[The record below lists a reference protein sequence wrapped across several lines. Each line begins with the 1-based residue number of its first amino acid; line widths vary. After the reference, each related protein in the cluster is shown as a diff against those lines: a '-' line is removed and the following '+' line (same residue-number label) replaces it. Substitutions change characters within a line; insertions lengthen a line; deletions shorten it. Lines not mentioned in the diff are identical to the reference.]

1 MTRRLSVLALFLST
15 LVVVAVFA
23 SGFLPGDPPPWAA
36 PALVGAIASLVTAM
50 LALGAA
56 RGERGVAGLGWVLL
70 FTFVVL
76 AGGFGLALA
85 LPPETAD
92 GALWLG
98 LPRRAAIVLYGIGL
112 LPVLV
117 LPLAYAATFDERT
130 IRGEDVERVRRL
142 AEEVRDGGRT
152 PAVVDDG
159 R

>member
-1 MTRRLSVLALFLST
+1 MTRRFAVLALFLST
-15 LVVVAVFA
+15 LVIVVVFA
-23 SGFLPGDPPPWAA
+23 SVILPGEPPPWSAG
-36 PALVGAIASLVTAM
+36 ALVGAIAALVTAM

-56 RGERGVAGLGWVLL
+56 RGERGLAVLGWVLL

-76 AGGFGLALA
+76 AGAFGLALA
-85 LPPETAD
+85 LPAETAES
-92 GALWLG
+92 ALWLG
-98 LPRRAAIVLYGIGL
+98 LPRRAAIVLYGVGL

-142 AEEVRDGGRT
+142 AEELRSGRHS
-152 PAVVDDG
+152 AAASDDE